1 MDQKIQNLKDY
12 IKSVKDN
19 RPFCGT
25 GVYTT
30 LWYIKG
36 LEKAL
41 SILEDELSEKIQ
53 DKSSSNRIRENS
65 DKL

>member
-1 MDQKIQNLKDY
+1 MDKKIQNLKDY
-12 IKSVKDN
+12 IKSVKQN

-41 SILEDELSEKIQ
+41 NILEGKDEKIQ
-53 DKSSSNRIRENS
+53 DKSSSDRVREDGN
-65 DKL
+65 KL